1 MSMEVS
7 VGCGSASV
15 AIVDANSVPIVEFN
29 NIRVIGAASFCNPN
43 RDTRLNPVF
52 WGSPDKELN

>member
-1 MSMEVS
+1 MEVS
-7 VGCGSASV
+7 VGCDSAMV

-29 NIRVIGAASFCNPN
+29 NIRVVGAASFCDSN

-52 WGSPDKELN
+52 RGSPGKEHN